1 MLHLL
6 LHDHRGSLHNHGC
19 SYVVVV
25 EKDAIFQRLV
35 EDGFAEQTGAIL
47 VTAKG
52 MPDMATR
59 AFLHSLCTAL
69 PALQQFAG
77 AHDRMHIAVSQSMQ
91 RLAGA
96 LLFCSPCAVR
106 CPRCS

>member
-1 MLHLL
+1 M
-6 LHDHRGSLHNHGC
+6 
-19 SYVVVV
+19 VV
-25 EKDAIFQRLV
+25 EKDAVFQRLV

-69 PALQQFAG
+69 PHLQQFAG
-77 AHDRMHIAVSQSMQ
+77 TDAISRS
-91 RLAGA
+91 
-96 LLFCSPCAVR
+96 
-106 CPRCS
+106 